1 MLASGSTWRVMR
13 SVTSFTRAGEIVA
26 ACYVDVTGGRL
37 DAGLLQE
44 RAVMAICVALERLV
58 LAAARP
64 RP

>member
-1 MLASGSTWRVMR
+1 MR